1 MKRRAGRRR
10 YEEGMA
16 AIAPDP
22 APSGRGTVLLLEHCA
37 ALDRCETRPRAFA
50 RLEAAVGGRLA
61 RLLVGALVGDHRL
74 SPRDLV
80 G

>member
-1 MKRRAGRRR
+1 
-10 YEEGMA
+10 
-16 AIAPDP
+16 
-22 APSGRGTVLLLEHCA
+22 
-37 ALDRCETRPRAFA
+37 
-50 RLEAAVGGRLA
+50 VGGRLA

>member
-1 MKRRAGRRR
+1 
-10 YEEGMA
+10 MA
-16 AIAPDP
+16 ATAPDRLR
-22 APSGRGTVLLLEHCA
+22 SGRGAVLLLEHCA
-37 ALDRCETRPRAFA
+37 ALDQRDETRPRAFA
-50 RLEAAVGGRLA
+50 RLEEVVGGRLA

>member
-1 MKRRAGRRR
+1 
-10 YEEGMA
+10 MA
-16 AIAPDP
+16 AAAPDRI
-22 APSGRGTVLLLEHCA
+22 PSGRRAVLLLEHCA
-37 ALDRCETRPRAFA
+37 ALDHRDDAHPRGFA
-50 RLEAAVGGRLA
+50 RLEEVVGGRMA

>member
-1 MKRRAGRRR
+1 M
-10 YEEGMA
+10 
-16 AIAPDP
+16 
-22 APSGRGTVLLLEHCA
+22 LLLEHCT
-37 ALDRCETRPRAFA
+37 ALDRCDEARPRAFA

-74 SPRDLV
+74 SPRGLV